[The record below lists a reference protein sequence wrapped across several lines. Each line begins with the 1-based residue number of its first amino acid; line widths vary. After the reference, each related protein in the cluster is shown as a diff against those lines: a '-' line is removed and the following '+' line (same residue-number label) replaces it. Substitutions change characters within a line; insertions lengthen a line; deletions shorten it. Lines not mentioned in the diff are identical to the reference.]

1 MDRVMTL
8 VHIMPTS
15 PNTSQVFSVRF
26 IMGFSSACCCLM
38 TASLLRPL
46 PALLKMF
53 LPILR
58 PGAAEVIDI
67 AGIQERELGGPA
79 IRTIHDRAL
88 HAALHERVP
97 CLRVVRAKG
106 ELPRRDRVQR
116 P

>member
-8 VHIMPTS
+8 VHMMPTS

-26 IMGFSSACCCLM
+26 VTGFSSVWCCLM

-46 PALLKMF
+46 PALLEMF

-67 AGIQERELGGPA
+67 AVIQERELGGPA

-97 CLRVVRAKG
+97 RLRVVRAKWRT
-106 ELPRRDRVQR
+106 PTA
-116 P
+116 